1 MSTKYLLNPSSCGEE
16 GENTI
21 FDFRFFPVKVYH
33 VEFVF
38 FTHPDD
44 IFSAARKLFV
54 SANLYDAIIDAGYT
68 GIDNARLITYK
79 INDQMVGLLKQS
91 GIPTQ
96 NYYFVDVIGTPN
108 DDIYFELDPQ
118 FDFFVSERMKVLMQ
132 KFRIRDT
139 VFVEFK

>member
-1 MSTKYLLNPSSCGEE
+1 M
-16 GENTI
+16 
-21 FDFRFFPVKVYH
+21 
-33 VEFVF
+33 
-38 FTHPDD
+38 
-44 IFSAARKLFV
+44 
-54 SANLYDAIIDAGYT
+54 
-68 GIDNARLITYK
+68 
-79 INDQMVGLLKQS
+79 NDQFYELIEHS
-91 GIPTQ
+91 EIPTQ